1 MIFLVNLQRCPQI
14 SELKVPCRACRS
26 CFFRSS
32 IIFNAISFSV
42 SAPLRPPLSTIP
54 VAHVLDV
61 NYWRQPTTAVKVPSP
76 TTPRSEISTKQPP
89 CQIVQMFNSLWVWFF
104 SSCFPIFYE
113 RELFPHSAF
122 ICFVENMSWA
132 TAGGISVS
140 DVWTNL
146 KLN

>member
-76 TTPRSEISTKQPP
+76 TTPRSEIATKHPP
-89 CQIVQMFNSLWVWFF
+89 FKIVHIFNSLWVWFF
-104 SSCFPIFYE
+104 LHISFHFM
-113 RELFPHSAF
+113 SASYF
-122 ICFVENMSWA
+122 HIQHPFALSKICHEPPLMAFQFQTFVL
-132 TAGGISVS
+132 I
-140 DVWTNL
+140 
-146 KLN
+146 